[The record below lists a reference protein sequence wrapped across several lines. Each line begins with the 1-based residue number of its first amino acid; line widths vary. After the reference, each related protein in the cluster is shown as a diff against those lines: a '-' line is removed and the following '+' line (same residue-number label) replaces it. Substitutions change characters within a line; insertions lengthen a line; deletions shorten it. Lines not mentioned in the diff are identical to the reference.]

1 MTNASVTASGSAW
14 RRRLAFALGLLASLP
29 AARADALAD
38 IREAGIIRVCA
49 DPHNLPFSDQD
60 LAPAGYEL
68 EIAGKIAEGLGVR
81 LDYLWFHTGYGKR
94 ALRQLQEGRCDFFMG
109 LPTAMAGSLP
119 RLALSRPYYATG
131 FVPVVR
137 PRPGIQQLSEFKDG
151 KVGVEMMTVADFQLF
166 RQGYDRELYRNQAD
180 IFRALT
186 AGQIDAG
193 LMWQPT
199 AAWLIK
205 GTPKAGLAVLTN
217 DGDAR
222 LHYEIAVAVRREDES
237 LRLSINAILD
247 RLAAEGGIRQILQRY
262 GLSTGPKHTDKQ
274 P

>member
-1 MTNASVTASGSAW
+1 MTGAPVTRAGGAW
-14 RRRLAFALGLLASLP
+14 RRQMALALGMLASLP

-38 IREAGIIRVCA
+38 IREAGVIRVCA

-60 LAPAGYEL
+60 QAPAGYEL
-68 EIAGKIAEGLGVR
+68 EIAGKIADGLGVR

-119 RLALSRPYYATG
+119 RLALSRPYYVTG
-131 FVPVVR
+131 FVPVAR
-137 PRPGIQQLSEFKDG
+137 PRPDLRQLSELKDG

-166 RQGYDRELYRNQAD
+166 RQGYDRELYRTQAE
-180 IFRALT
+180 IFQGLAT
-186 AGQIDAG
+186 GQIAAG
-193 LMWQPT
+193 LMWYPT

-205 GTPKAGLAVLTN
+205 GAPEAGLAVLG
-217 DGDAR
+217 GDPGLR
-222 LHYEIAVAVRREDES
+222 YEIAVALRREDES
-237 LRLSINAILD
+237 LRLAIDAILD
-247 RLAAEGGIRQILQRY
+247 RLETEGDIRQILQRY
-262 GLSTGPKHTDKQ
+262 GLSSSPAQTDQQ

>member
-1 MTNASVTASGSAW
+1 MTGAPVTRTGGAW
-14 RRRLAFALGLLASLP
+14 RRRLVLALGLLASLP

-38 IREAGIIRVCA
+38 IREAGVIRVCA

-60 LAPAGYEL
+60 LAPPGYEL

-81 LDYLWFHTGYGKR
+81 LDYLWFHTTYGKR

-109 LPTAMAGSLP
+109 LPTAMASSLP
-119 RLALSRPYYATG
+119 RLALSRPYYSTG
-131 FVPVVR
+131 FVPIAR
-137 PRPGIQQLSEFKDG
+137 SRPGLRQLSELGGG

-166 RQGYDRELYRNQAD
+166 RQGYDRELYRTQAD
-180 IFRALT
+180 IFQAL
-186 AGQIDAG
+186 AVGQIAAG

-205 GTPKAGLAVLTN
+205 GSPEAGLDVLA
-217 DGDAR
+217 GDHSLR
-222 LHYEIAVAVRREDES
+222 YEIAVAVRREDES
-237 LRLSINAILD
+237 LRLAIDAILG
-247 RLAAEGGIRQILQRY
+247 RLAADGGIRQILQRY
-262 GLSTGPKHTDKQ
+262 GLSTGPEQTDKQ

>member
-1 MTNASVTASGSAW
+1 MTAAPVPRTGGAW
-14 RRRLAFALGLLASLP
+14 RRRLALALGLLASVP

-38 IREAGIIRVCA
+38 IREAGVIRVCA
-49 DPHNLPFSDQD
+49 DPRNLPFSDQD

-119 RLALSRPYYATG
+119 RLALSRPYYVTG

-137 PRPGIQQLSEFKDG
+137 PRPGRRQLSDFRDG

-166 RQGYDRELYRNQAD
+166 RQDYDRDLYRSQAE
-180 IFRALT
+180 IFQALA

-193 LMWQPT
+193 LMWYPT

-205 GTPKAGLAVLTN
+205 GAPEAGLAVLA
-217 DGDAR
+217 GDPGLR
-222 LHYEIAVAVRREDES
+222 YEIAVALRREDES
-237 LRLSINAILD
+237 LRLGIDAILG
-247 RLAAEGGIRQILQRY
+247 RLEAEGGLRRILQRY
-262 GLSTGPKHTDKQ
+262 GLSSGPAQTDQQ

>member
-1 MTNASVTASGSAW
+1 MTRAPVNRSRSAW
-14 RRRLAFALGLLASLP
+14 RRRLALALGLLASLP

-38 IREAGIIRVCA
+38 IREAGVIRVCA

-68 EIAGKIAEGLGVR
+68 EIAGKIADGLGVR

-119 RLALSRPYYATG
+119 RLALSRPYYVTG
-131 FVPVVR
+131 FVPVAR
-137 PRPGIQQLSEFKDG
+137 PRPGLRQLSELKDG

-166 RQGYDRELYRNQAD
+166 RQGYDRELYRKQAD
-180 IFRALT
+180 IFQALA
-186 AGQIDAG
+186 AGQIAAG
-193 LMWQPT
+193 LMWYPT

-205 GTPKAGLAVLTN
+205 GAPEAGLDVLA
-217 DGDAR
+217 GAPG
-222 LHYEIAVAVRREDES
+222 LGYEIAVAVRREDES
-237 LRLSINAILD
+237 LHLAIDAILD
-247 RLAAEGGIRQILQRY
+247 RLETAGGIRQILQRY
-262 GLSTGPKHTDKQ
+262 GLSSSPAQTDQQ

>member
-1 MTNASVTASGSAW
+1 MTGAPAPRTGGTW
-14 RRRLAFALGLLASLP
+14 RRRLALALGLLASLP

-38 IREAGIIRVCA
+38 IREAGVIRVCA

-68 EIAGKIAEGLGVR
+68 EIAGKIADGLGVR

-94 ALRQLQEGRCDFFMG
+94 ALRQLQDGRCDFFMG

-137 PRPGIQQLSEFKDG
+137 PRPGRRQLSEFKDG

-166 RQGYDRELYRNQAD
+166 RQGYDRELYRNPAEIFQAL
-180 IFRALT
+180 A
-186 AGQIDAG
+186 AGQIAAG
-193 LMWQPT
+193 LMWHPT

-205 GTPKAGLAVLTN
+205 GAPDAGLAVLA
-217 DGDAR
+217 GDPGLR
-222 LHYEIAVAVRREDES
+222 YEIAVALRREDES
-237 LRLSINAILD
+237 LRLAIDALLG

-262 GLSTGPKHTDKQ
+262 GLSSGPEQTDKQ